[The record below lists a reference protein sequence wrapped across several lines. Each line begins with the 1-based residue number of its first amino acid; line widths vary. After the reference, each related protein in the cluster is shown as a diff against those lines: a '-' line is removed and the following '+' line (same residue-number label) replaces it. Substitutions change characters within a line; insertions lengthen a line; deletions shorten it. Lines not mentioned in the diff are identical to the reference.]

1 MPKESTTLEAIELP
15 TLELSTVL
23 GASRKIA
30 KAYEKWSLQD
40 GPFVA
45 FNGVPMKS
53 MSQELVGTVEE
64 CIDGTAD
71 GDENGQALGNVAPDA
86 RRLML
91 CLDAIGYAFI
101 RWVQDASMGLSH
113 ARPTGSDELDSA
125 FKHLIDVQSQR
136 PLPHPTSVKALMD
149 QGAPL
154 GTIAL
159 KYGWKMEDGSP
170 DIDKVYEE
178 LETPSTHYDPKTW
191 VHPAHRSAMAEVE
204 KLWTDRKPRP
214 KLFHDDEKTA
224 PKPVLRPIEEM
235 IEARAPIEQIARLY
249 QLEYDE
255 VVELAK
261 AHGVDLTQPRHIVPA
276 NEAVAQQ
283 EMQRTQ
289 AARAAGAKA
298 KRS

>member
-1 MPKESTTLEAIELP
+1 MAKE

-23 GASRKIA
+23 GASRQIA

-40 GPFVA
+40 GPYVP
-45 FNGVPMKS
+45 FNGVMMKG
-53 MSQELVGTVEE
+53 MSQELVGSVEE

-71 GDENGQALGNVAPDA
+71 GDENGQAIRNVSPEA

-101 RWVQDASMGLSH
+101 KWVQDGSMGLSH
-113 ARPTGSDELDSA
+113 ARPTGSDELDCA

-136 PLPHPTSVKALMD
+136 TLPHPTPVKTLMD

-159 KYGWKMEDGSP
+159 KYGWKQEDGSP

-178 LETPSTHYDPKTW
+178 LETPGTHYNKDTW

-204 KLWTDRKPRP
+204 KQWADRRPRP

-224 PKPVLRPIEEM
+224 PKPTLRPIEEM
-235 IEARAPIEQIARLY
+235 IAAHAPIEQIARLY
-249 QLEYDE
+249 KLEYDE
-255 VVELAK
+255 VVEMAK
-261 AHGVDLTQPRHIVPA
+261 MQGVDLTQPRHIVPA

-289 AARAAGAKA
+289 AARAAGGKPR
-298 KRS
+298 RS